1 MKIKP
6 GINSDRY
13 SREGEKMGVMLDFMN
28 PPEPPD
34 GFGYTERDSRS
45 KRLWMHCCY
54 CGKKAFPLDGE
65 MNIDGVEWVCKGC
78 GKTFKMRGE

>member
-1 MKIKP
+1 MDAIW
-6 GINSDRY
+6 
-13 SREGEKMGVMLDFMN
+13 DFMN